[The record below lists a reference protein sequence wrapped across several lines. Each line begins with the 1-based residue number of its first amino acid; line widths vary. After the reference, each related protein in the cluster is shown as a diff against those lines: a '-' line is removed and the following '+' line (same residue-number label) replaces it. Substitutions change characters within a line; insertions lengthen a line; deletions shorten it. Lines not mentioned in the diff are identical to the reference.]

1 MSSSDPGTAFDK
13 AVVSDPPFEAVI
25 HAASPYHFQAKSR
38 EEVEDL
44 LTTAENGTTGVLQ
57 AIKAHA
63 PTVKRVVV
71 TSSFASI
78 FDPKKAPD
86 YQYSEKD
93 WSPVTKEEAFG
104 SPMAAYRRSKVAA
117 EKSAWDFVEKEHPN
131 FTLATVSR
139 VVSSSNWTA
148 QDCC

>member
-1 MSSSDPGTAFDK
+1 M
-13 AVVSDPPFEAVI
+13 VSDPPFEAVV

-38 EEVEDL
+38 DEVDQL
-44 LTTAENGTTGVLQ
+44 LQTAEQGTTGVLQ

-78 FDPKKAPD
+78 FDPSKAPD
-86 YQYSEKD
+86 YKYSEKD
-93 WSPVTKEEAFG
+93 WSPVTKEEAYE

-117 EKSAWDFVEKEHPN
+117 EKAAWNFVEKEHPN
-131 FTLATVSR
+131 FTLATVSPAGSTSNFDSPGLPADTICR
-139 VVSSSNWTA
+139 PTHHSS
-148 QDCC
+148 